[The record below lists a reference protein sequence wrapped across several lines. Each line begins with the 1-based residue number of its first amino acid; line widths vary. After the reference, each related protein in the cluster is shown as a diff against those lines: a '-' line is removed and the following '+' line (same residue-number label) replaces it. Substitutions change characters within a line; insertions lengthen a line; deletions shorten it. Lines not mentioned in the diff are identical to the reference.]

1 MQTNVASIDWLGG
14 KQASRVDSS
23 SQVAAHAYHPSH
35 SFDAAGTAM
44 DSAPSC
50 RPWERGDLLRRL
62 ATFKPSTWASKP
74 KVSSL
79 VGTTRVYGT
88 CVISHALG
96 FLLCCVACTIYC
108 SFGLLYTTK

>member
-1 MQTNVASIDWLGG
+1 MQIFVIGLKLELKPPLFFSSAGASSPALQTNIGR
-14 KQASRVDSS
+14 QASRVDSS

-74 KVSSL
+74 KVSS
-79 VGTTRVYGT
+79 
-88 CVISHALG
+88 IA
-96 FLLCCVACTIYC
+96 VAVAV
-108 SFGLLYTTK
+108 

>member
-23 SQVAAHAYHPSH
+23 SQVAAHTYHPSH

-74 KVSSL
+74 RVSSI
-79 VGTTRVYGT
+79 VGAIRVYGT
-88 CVISHALG
+88 
-96 FLLCCVACTIYC
+96 
-108 SFGLLYTTK
+108 